1 MRNLLVLA
9 SVCVFAAHAQTPR
22 ELLVSMESSD
32 ELEFVEFDYTDF
44 QKVKTQTYVSYMDG
58 KLCVDMHEYNDKQ
71 QLVSILT
78 MQDLDYGL
86 DFNNLSQA
94 CRVDYA
100 YDEAGNLTVRDNFN
114 RDFLS
119 GELTQS
125 ARIVYSYDEKGRRT
139 KEEQFWSFDLEKPF
153 LRIFSTYNPE
163 GQLVTTEEYQQ
174 DWGNKDLYSFS
185 GRTDYTY
192 DGQGRLVQT
201 DYFYAYVGNEETGE
215 LYTELVNSEKFY
227 YDEEGDVVKHETLS
241 ASGRVTNREVFV
253 YDTDTDV
260 ADVAY
265 PVTPEYPVAQQ
276 KYSKHK
282 VVSEEKWATDLNTD
296 ELFYS
301 HSMLYN
307 YESCIV
313 GINVVRSDRQVT
325 MNYNPASREMVFD
338 GDVSGAS
345 VRLVS
350 ASGQT
355 LLSHAAEGR
364 SLSVANLVPGTYILL
379 LQKPGQSPVAQKFV
393 VK

>member
-1 MRNLLVLA
+1 MRNLLALA
-9 SVCVFAAHAQTPR
+9 SVCVFAANAQTPR

-44 QKVKTQTYVSYMDG
+44 QKVKTQTYIAYMDG

-78 MQDLDYGL
+78 MQDLDYSL
-86 DFNNLSQA
+86 DFNNLSPA

-125 ARIVYSYDEKGRRT
+125 ARIVYTYDENGRRT

-153 LRIFSTYNPE
+153 LRIFSTYNAE
-163 GQLVTTEEYQQ
+163 GQLVSTEEYQQ
-174 DWGNKDLYSFS
+174 DWGDKDLYSFS
-185 GRTDYTY
+185 GRTDYAY
-192 DGQGRLVQT
+192 DKQGRLVHT
-201 DYFYAYVGNEETGE
+201 DYFYAYVSNEETGE
-215 LYTELVNSEKFY
+215 LYTELINSEDFFY
-227 YDEEGDVVKHETLS
+227 DDEGDVVKHDMLS
-241 ASGRVTNREVFV
+241 PSGKVTNREVFE
-253 YDTDTDV
+253 YDKETGVD
-260 ADVAY
+260 DVAY

-276 KYSKHK
+276 KHSKHK
-282 VVSEEKWATDLNTD
+282 VLSEEKWVTDLNTD
-296 ELFYS
+296 ELVYS

-313 GINVVRSDRQVT
+313 GIDAVRSDRQVA
-325 MNYNPASREMVFD
+325 MNYNPETRNLVFD

-355 LLSHAAEGR
+355 LLSQTADGR
-364 SLSVANLVPGTYILL
+364 SLNMATLAPGTYIVL
-379 LQKPGQSPVAQKFV
+379 LQKPGQSLVAQKFV